1 MGDIPFYV
9 VTKKLHFFNKYE
21 VVYENSTPY
30 NSKGTILW
38 VKQHMPL
45 QNCLKSRIL
54 SGETHEQGR
63 RRHRWRAWGRTG
75 LDVGRG
81 HSPERMIVCASRRPT
96 RGCPRRL
103 LGCRRASTTVAR
115 RSGGGLKAKPRER
128 ERAWCADGLCASRKL
143 KRCLTPLPKNVLC
156 PTAILTAIRDKA
168 YVRRLLV

>member
-128 ERAWCADGLCASRKL
+128 ERGARMVCVHLENWNVVWRHYL
-143 KRCLTPLPKNVLC
+143 KMC
-156 PTAILTAIRDKA
+156 
-168 YVRRLLV
+168 YVRRLYWQPSEIRLTSDDY